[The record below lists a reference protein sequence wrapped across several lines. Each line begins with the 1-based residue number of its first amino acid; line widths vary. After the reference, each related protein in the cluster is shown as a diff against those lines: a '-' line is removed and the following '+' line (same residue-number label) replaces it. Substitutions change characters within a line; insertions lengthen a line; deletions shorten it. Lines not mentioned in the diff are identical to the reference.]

1 MIGEPVARVPANRA
15 MPLSLAGDLEEADLG
30 WAVVELAVVGGAFEA
45 VVVGSVSFDHSGI
58 VRCRRGG
65 LGRSV
70 ISWVVSV
77 SATASVL
84 GGKARLVGDLAADRT
99 VAANEG

>member
-1 MIGEPVARVPANRA
+1 MLAVRS
-15 MPLSLAGDLEEADLG
+15 MPLSLAGDLVEVDLG

-45 VVVGSVSFDHSGI
+45 VVVSAVSFDHPGVCS
-58 VRCRRGG
+58 VLSRG

-77 SATASVL
+77 SAAASVL
-84 GGKARLVGDLAADRT
+84 GGKARLVGDLAADGA
-99 VAANEG
+99 VAADKG

>member
-1 MIGEPVARVPANRA
+1 M
-15 MPLSLAGDLEEADLG
+15 
-30 WAVVELAVVGGAFEA
+30 VGGAFEA

-58 VRCRRGG
+58 CSVPAWG

-77 SATASVL
+77 SAAVSVL
-84 GGKARLVGDLAADRT
+84 GGKARLVGDLAADRA
-99 VAANEG
+99 VASDKGQVVGIGADGVGCVFHDVAYRVVGEQ

>member
-1 MIGEPVARVPANRA
+1 V
-15 MPLSLAGDLEEADLG
+15 DLG
-30 WAVVELAVVGGAFEA
+30 WTVVELAVVGGVFEA
-45 VVVGSVSFDHSGI
+45 VVGLVSLTIRGY

-77 SATASVL
+77 SAVASVL
-84 GGKARLVGDLAADRT
+84 GGKARLVGDLAADRA
-99 VAANEG
+99 VAADKG